1 MGNREKGAFTGCF
14 CTERLSGRELV
25 VGVYS
30 RKGIFFFRVLI
41 FVSCPLSL
49 SILVQLSTASYSH
62 IIFRFETVVE
72 SSKKEAR

>member
-1 MGNREKGAFTGCF
+1 MRLLAVFAQGAYRGK
-14 CTERLSGRELV
+14 ELE

-30 RKGIFFFRVLI
+30 RKGIFFLRVLI

-62 IIFRFETVVE
+62 IIFRFETMVE